1 MCCPLVA
8 LPLVTPSRKLLATC
22 SSPLENLEAEQL
34 SEKSNDVQS
43 RDMATQHKVASRKI
57 PQLDSSFSL

>member
-1 MCCPLVA
+1 MVLCPGV
-8 LPLVTPSRKLLATC
+8 C
-22 SSPLENLEAEQL
+22 SSRAITPPGLKAREGMENLEAEQL